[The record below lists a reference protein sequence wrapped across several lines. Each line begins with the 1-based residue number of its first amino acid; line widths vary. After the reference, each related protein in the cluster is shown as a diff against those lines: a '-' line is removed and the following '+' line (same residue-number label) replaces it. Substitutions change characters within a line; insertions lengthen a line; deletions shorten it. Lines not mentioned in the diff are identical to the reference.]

1 MVLLTFESARKICI
15 VGILLFYIIS
25 SKNYILKVDDL
36 VRMFGRGKIKPG
48 DYVFVVQN
56 DHEVNSIIIGKVQSV
71 DGDRLKVNGTKI
83 RPVGL
88 LERVKAGRA
97 IGRPKEVL
105 ENPDPN
111 NCIFMLIDRVET
123 QIFSD
128 EVNQKLS
135 KAIWINERRY
145 YVLDGWIKENLP
157 DIFASVLSAAG
168 DEKLEARAMLLEKM
182 NSIYEKDLK
191 EHLYAVA
198 RSTRV
203 L

>member
-1 MVLLTFESARKICI
+1 MTLEFARNIWV

-25 SKNYILKVDDL
+25 SKNYILKVDAL

-48 DYVFVVQN
+48 NYVFVVQN
-56 DHEVNSIIIGKVQSV
+56 DHEVNTIIIGKVQSI
-71 DGDRLKVNGTKI
+71 DGDRLKINGTKI

-123 QIFSD
+123 QMFSE
-128 EVNQKLS
+128 EVNQKS
-135 KAIWINERRY
+135 SRVIWINERRY

>member
-1 MVLLTFESARKICI
+1 MTFEFARNIWV

-25 SKNYILKVDDL
+25 SKNYILKVDAL

-48 DYVFVVQN
+48 NYVFVVQN
-56 DHEVNSIIIGKVQSV
+56 DHEVNTIIIGKVQSV
-71 DGDRLKVNGTKI
+71 DGDRLKINGTKI

-123 QIFSD
+123 QIFSE
-128 EVNQKLS
+128 EVDQKSS

>member
-1 MVLLTFESARKICI
+1 MTFESARKICF

-48 DYVFVVQN
+48 NYVFVVQN

-71 DGDRLKVNGTKI
+71 DGERLKVNGTKI

>member
-1 MVLLTFESARKICI
+1 MILEFARNIWV

-48 DYVFVVQN
+48 NYVFVVQN
-56 DHEVNSIIIGKVQSV
+56 DHEVNTIIIGKVQSV
-71 DGDRLKVNGTKI
+71 DGDRLKISGTKI

-123 QIFSD
+123 QIFSE
-128 EVNQKLS
+128 EVNQKSS

-145 YVLDGWIKENLP
+145 FVLDGWIKENLP

-168 DEKLEARAMLLEKM
+168 DERLEARAMLLEKM

>member
-1 MVLLTFESARKICI
+1 MTFESARKICI

-48 DYVFVVQN
+48 NYVFVVQN

-145 YVLDGWIKENLP
+145 YVLDGWIRENLP

>member
-1 MVLLTFESARKICI
+1 MTFESARKICI

>member
-1 MVLLTFESARKICI
+1 LTFESARKICI

>member
-1 MVLLTFESARKICI
+1 LTFESARKICI

-48 DYVFVVQN
+48 NYVFVVQN

-198 RSTRV
+198 RSTKV

>member
-1 MVLLTFESARKICI
+1 MTLEFARNIWV

-25 SKNYILKVDDL
+25 SKNYILKVDAL

-48 DYVFVVQN
+48 NYVFVVQN
-56 DHEVNSIIIGKVQSV
+56 DHEVNTIIIGKVQSV
-71 DGDRLKVNGTKI
+71 DGDRLKINGTRI

-123 QIFSD
+123 QIFSE
-128 EVNQKLS
+128 EVDQKSS

>member
-1 MVLLTFESARKICI
+1 MTLEFARNIWV

-25 SKNYILKVDDL
+25 SKNYILKADDH

-48 DYVFVVQN
+48 NYVFVVQN
-56 DHEVNSIIIGKVQSV
+56 DHEVNTVIIGKVQSV
-71 DGDRLKVNGTKI
+71 DGDRLKINGTKI

-123 QIFSD
+123 QTFSE
-128 EVNQKLS
+128 EVNQKSS

>member
-1 MVLLTFESARKICI
+1 MTFESARKICI

-48 DYVFVVQN
+48 NYVFVVQN

>member
-1 MVLLTFESARKICI
+1 
-15 VGILLFYIIS
+15 
-25 SKNYILKVDDL
+25 
-36 VRMFGRGKIKPG
+36 MFGRGKIKPG

-56 DHEVNSIIIGKVQSV
+56 DQEVNNVIIGKVQTV
-71 DGDRLKVNGTKI
+71 DRDMIRITGTKI

-97 IGRPKEVL
+97 VGRPREVL

-123 QIFSD
+123 EIFSE
-128 EVNQKLS
+128 EVNQKAS
-135 KAIWINERRY
+135 KTTWINERRY
-145 YVLDGWIKENLP
+145 YVLDGWIRENLP

-168 DEKLEARAMLLEKM
+168 DERLEARTILLEKM

-198 RSTRV
+198 RSTKV

>member
-1 MVLLTFESARKICI
+1 LTLEFARNIWV

-25 SKNYILKVDDL
+25 SKNYILKVDAL

-48 DYVFVVQN
+48 NYVFVVQN
-56 DHEVNSIIIGKVQSV
+56 DHEVNTIIIGKVQSV
-71 DGDRLKVNGTKI
+71 DGDRLKINGTKI

-123 QIFSD
+123 QIFSE
-128 EVNQKLS
+128 EVDQKSS

>member
-1 MVLLTFESARKICI
+1 MTLEFARNIWV

-25 SKNYILKVDDL
+25 SKNYILKVDAL

-48 DYVFVVQN
+48 NYVFVVQN
-56 DHEVNSIIIGKVQSV
+56 DHEVNTIIIGKVQSV
-71 DGDRLKVNGTKI
+71 DGDRLKINGTKI

-123 QIFSD
+123 QIFSE
-128 EVNQKLS
+128 EVDQKSS

>member
-1 MVLLTFESARKICI
+1 MTFESAKKICI

>member
-1 MVLLTFESARKICI
+1 MTLEFARKIWV

-25 SKNYILKVDDL
+25 SKNYILKVDAL

-48 DYVFVVQN
+48 NYVFVVQN
-56 DHEVNSIIIGKVQSV
+56 DHEVNTIIIGKVQSI
-71 DGDRLKVNGTKI
+71 DGDRLKINGTKI

-123 QIFSD
+123 QMFSE
-128 EVNQKLS
+128 EVNQKS
-135 KAIWINERRY
+135 SRVIWINERRY

>member
-1 MVLLTFESARKICI
+1 M
-15 VGILLFYIIS
+15 
-25 SKNYILKVDDL
+25 
-36 VRMFGRGKIKPG
+36 
-48 DYVFVVQN
+48 
-56 DHEVNSIIIGKVQSV
+56 
-71 DGDRLKVNGTKI
+71 
-83 RPVGL
+83 GL

-111 NCIFMLIDRVET
+111 NCIFMLIDWVET
-123 QIFSD
+123 QIFSE
-128 EVNQKLS
+128 EVDQKLS

>member
-1 MVLLTFESARKICI
+1 LTFESARKICI
-15 VGILLFYIIS
+15 VGILLFYIIN

-48 DYVFVVQN
+48 NYVFVVQN

>member
-1 MVLLTFESARKICI
+1 MTLEFARHIWVLGF
-15 VGILLFYIIS
+15 LLFYVIS

-36 VRMFGRGKIKPG
+36 FRMFGRGKIKPG
-48 DYVFVVQN
+48 NYVFVVQN
-56 DHEVNSIIIGKVQSV
+56 DHEVNTIIIGKVHSA
-71 DGDRLKVNGTKI
+71 DGDRLIINGTKI

-123 QIFSD
+123 QIFSG
-128 EVNQKLS
+128 EVNQKSS
-135 KAIWINERRY
+135 KTIWINERRY

-168 DEKLEARAMLLEKM
+168 DEKSEARAMLLEKM

>member
-1 MVLLTFESARKICI
+1 MTFESARKICL

-48 DYVFVVQN
+48 DYVFVVHN

-135 KAIWINERRY
+135 KVIWINERRY

>member
-1 MVLLTFESARKICI
+1 VK
-15 VGILLFYIIS
+15 
-25 SKNYILKVDDL
+25 DL

-48 DYVFVVQN
+48 DHVFIVQ
-56 DHEVNSIIIGKVQSV
+56 DDPPAKSIVIGKVQSV
-71 DGDRLKVNGTKI
+71 DGDLLSINGTKI
-83 RPVGL
+83 KPIGL
-88 LERVKAGRA
+88 LERVNAGRA
-97 IGRPKEVL
+97 IGRPREVL

-123 QIFSD
+123 QSFNE
-128 EVNQKLS
+128 EVNRNYS
-135 KAIWINERRY
+135 KVIWINERRY

-168 DEKLEARAMLLEKM
+168 DEKLEAREMLLEKM

>member
-1 MVLLTFESARKICI
+1 MTFESARKICI

-36 VRMFGRGKIKPG
+36 LRMFGRGKIKPG
-48 DYVFVVQN
+48 NYVFVVQN

>member
-1 MVLLTFESARKICI
+1 MTLGITENTCI
-15 VGILLFYIIS
+15 VRILLFCTNS
-25 SKNYILKVDDL
+25 SKNYILYPGDYL
-36 VRMFGRGKIKPG
+36 TMFGRGKIKPG

-56 DHEVNSIIIGKVQSV
+56 DQEVNNVIIGKVQTV
-71 DGDRLKVNGTKI
+71 DRDMIRITGTKI

-97 IGRPKEVL
+97 VGRPREVL

-123 QIFSD
+123 EIFSE
-128 EVNQKLS
+128 EVNQKAS
-135 KAIWINERRY
+135 KTTWINERRY
-145 YVLDGWIKENLP
+145 YVLDGWIRENLP

-168 DEKLEARAMLLEKM
+168 DERLEARTILLEKM

-198 RSTRV
+198 RSTKV

>member
-1 MVLLTFESARKICI
+1 LTFESARKICI

-48 DYVFVVQN
+48 NYVFVVQN

-145 YVLDGWIKENLP
+145 YVLDGWIRENLP

>member
-1 MVLLTFESARKICI
+1 LTFESARKICI

-71 DGDRLKVNGTKI
+71 NGDRLKVNGTKI

>member
-1 MVLLTFESARKICI
+1 MTFEITKYIWVICI
-15 VGILLFYIIS
+15 SLFYKIS
-25 SKNYILKVDDL
+25 SKNYILNVGDHE
-36 VRMFGRGKIKPG
+36 RMFGRGKIKAG
-48 DYVFVVQN
+48 DHVFVVQKDQLTN
-56 DHEVNSIIIGKVQSV
+56 TIIIGKVQSV
-71 DGDRLKVNGTKI
+71 DGDRIRVNGTVIK
-83 RPVGL
+83 PVGL

-123 QIFSD
+123 QIFSQ
-128 EVNQKLS
+128 EVNQNSS
-135 KAIWINERRY
+135 KIIWINERRY
-145 YVLDGWIKENLP
+145 FVLDGWLKENLP
-157 DIFASVLSAAG
+157 DIFASVLSASG
-168 DEKLEARAMLLEKM
+168 DERLEARAMLLEKM

>member
-1 MVLLTFESARKICI
+1 MTFESARKICI
-15 VGILLFYIIS
+15 VGILLFYIIN

>member
-1 MVLLTFESARKICI
+1 MTFESARKICI

-128 EVNQKLS
+128 VVSQKLS

>member
-1 MVLLTFESARKICI
+1 M
-15 VGILLFYIIS
+15 LFYIIS

>member
-1 MVLLTFESARKICI
+1 MTLGIADNTCVVC
-15 VGILLFYIIS
+15 ILLFCMNS
-25 SKNYILKVDDL
+25 SKNYILYADDIL
-36 VRMFGRGKIKPG
+36 TMFGRGKIKPG

-56 DHEVNSIIIGKVQSV
+56 DHEVNNIIIGKVQAV
-71 DGDRLKVNGTKI
+71 NGDKIRINGTKI
-83 RPVGL
+83 RPIGL
-88 LERVKAGRA
+88 LERVKAGGA
-97 IGRPKEVL
+97 IGRPREVL

-123 QIFSD
+123 EIFGE
-128 EVNQKLS
+128 EVNQKVS
-135 KAIWINERRY
+135 KTTWINERRY

-168 DEKLEARAMLLEKM
+168 DERLEARTMLLEKM

-198 RSTRV
+198 RSTKV

>member
-1 MVLLTFESARKICI
+1 LTLEFARNIWV

-25 SKNYILKVDDL
+25 SKNYILKVDAL

-48 DYVFVVQN
+48 NYVFVVQN
-56 DHEVNSIIIGKVQSV
+56 DHEVNTIIIGKVQSI
-71 DGDRLKVNGTKI
+71 DGDRLKINGTKI

-123 QIFSD
+123 QMFSE
-128 EVNQKLS
+128 EVNQKS
-135 KAIWINERRY
+135 SRVIWINERRY

>member
-1 MVLLTFESARKICI
+1 LTFESARKICI

-191 EHLYAVA
+191 DHLYAVA